1 MTCIGAWNVH
11 MERRLCESFLT
22 LTFLPIKDKKDY
34 FHSPGYFSPLPMS
47 FNPPFLIIGLYTF
60 STRTFLPGTAAYMK
74 KTQKPKLSWKL
85 SVLIRNSI
93 NTAAVKLTNTTATH
107 PRLVI
112 QTAENGQDS
121 NPQSFRNGLANH
133 IFQATHE
140 VRNSAFIAKIASR
153 LQNSWTFLPIMP
165 WILQK
170 SNIQKGQKNGK
181 KNVLPQFFEKSLL
194 LTLAMY
200 YTL

>member
-1 MTCIGAWNVH
+1 MFLLQPIQNIPTSNWPWLTPSTAIPASQTNRSIRQPRLLSRGRQLKKSFHSNTWNQEIFTPIV
-11 MERRLCESFLT
+11 EEYTFY
-22 LTFLPIKDKKDY
+22 TFL
-34 FHSPGYFSPLPMS
+34 
-47 FNPPFLIIGLYTF
+47 
-60 STRTFLPGTAAYMK
+60 TRTFLPGTAAYMK

-153 LQNSWTFLPIMP
+153 LQNSWTFVPIMP
-165 WILQK
+165 
-170 SNIQKGQKNGK
+170 
-181 KNVLPQFFEKSLL
+181 
-194 LTLAMY
+194 
-200 YTL
+200 